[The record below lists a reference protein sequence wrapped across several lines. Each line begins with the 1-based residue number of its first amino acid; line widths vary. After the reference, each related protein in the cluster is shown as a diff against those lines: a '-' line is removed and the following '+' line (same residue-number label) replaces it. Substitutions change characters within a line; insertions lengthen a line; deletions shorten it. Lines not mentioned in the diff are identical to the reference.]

1 MAPGWQIMFFAIK
14 RRIFYA
20 AAEFLIHSVAAYT
33 QSTAGPIQYTIDSQ
47 SAEAQK
53 VSIVHMSG
61 DW

>member
-1 MAPGWQIMFFAIK
+1 MFFAIK